1 MTRIIYGVNP
11 VMEALAAGAG
21 RIERILI
28 SQGRSDRVA
37 SEILKLASVASVLCS
52 RAHIDELN
60 RLANNGV
67 HQGIVAV
74 MRSEFSY
81 ASLDAL
87 IKAWKDSGRLAL
99 FLVLDSIQDPNN
111 LGSLVRAAACAG
123 AHGVIIPKDR
133 ACEVTAAVGKASA
146 GAIEHVP
153 IARETNLKNAVGRLK
168 EAGVWVAGVEA
179 KGKQNIYE
187 ADLNTDVALVIGGE
201 EKGIRR
207 LLLEN
212 CDFTVSIPMAGA
224 INSLNAAQA
233 ATVALFEALR
243 QRAPVKDGNTRRR

>member
-1 MTRIIYGVNP
+1 MTRIIYGSNP
-11 VMEALAAGAG
+11 VMEALAAGAE

-28 SQGRSDRVA
+28 SQGRSDKAA
-37 SEILKLASVASVLCS
+37 SIILKAASGARIDCTRVNQ
-52 RAHIDELN
+52 DELN
-60 RLANNGV
+60 ALAKGGV
-67 HQGIVAV
+67 HQGVVAV
-74 MRSEFSY
+74 MRSGFSY

-87 IKAWKDSGRLAL
+87 IDAWKASRQSAL
-99 FLVLDSIQDPNN
+99 FLVLDSVQDPHN

-133 ACEVTAAVGKASA
+133 ACEVTATVGKTSA

-153 IARETNLKNAVGRLK
+153 IAREVNMCSAIKRLK

-179 KGKQNIYE
+179 LGKQNIYKT
-187 ADLNTDVALVIGGE
+187 DLNTDIALVIGGE
-201 EKGIRR
+201 GKGIRR
-207 LLLEN
+207 LVLST

-233 ATVALFEALR
+233 GTIALFEALR
-243 QRAPVKDGNTRRR
+243 QRRG

>member
-1 MTRIIYGVNP
+1 MTRIIYGINP
-11 VMEALAAGAG
+11 VMEALAVGAE

-28 SQGRSDRVA
+28 SQGRSDKAA
-37 SEILKLASVASVLCS
+37 SGILKAASRARIHCS
-52 RAHIDELN
+52 RVNKDELN
-60 RLANNGV
+60 ALAEGGV
-67 HQGIVAV
+67 HQGVVAV

-81 ASLDAL
+81 VSLDAL
-87 IKAWKDSGRLAL
+87 IKAWKASGERAL
-99 FLVLDSIQDPNN
+99 FLVLDSIQDPHN

-133 ACEVTAAVGKASA
+133 ACEVTATVGKTSA

-153 IARETNLKNAVGRLK
+153 IAREVNLKNAIGLLK

-179 KGKQNIYE
+179 QHKQNIYKT
-187 ADLNTDVALVIGGE
+187 DLNTDIALVIGNEG
-201 EKGIRR
+201 KGIRR

-233 ATVALFEALR
+233 GTIALFEAMR
-243 QRAPVKDGNTRRR
+243 QRRK